1 MSMLQQILD
10 NFPDEQFVI
19 LDGLDNAVIGVD
31 QNAEKLVYSINAIV
45 DCFVEQGM
53 EPDEAIEYYEYNT
66 ARAVP
71 WQFHQ
76 NTNTLH
82 VLSPKKADNNVNTF

>member
-31 QNAEKLVYSINAIV
+31 QNAEKLVYSINDIV

-66 ARAVP
+66 ARAIP
-71 WQFHQ
+71 YIPNAPILIYTDF
-76 NTNTLH
+76 
-82 VLSPKKADNNVNTF
+82 F

>member
-1 MSMLQQILD
+1 MLQQILD
-10 NFPDEQFVI
+10 NFPEQEFVV

-45 DCFVEQGM
+45 DCFVEEGM

-71 WQFHQ
+71 YIENAPILIYTDF
-76 NTNTLH
+76 
-82 VLSPKKADNNVNTF
+82 F

>member
-1 MSMLQQILD
+1 MNKLQEILD
-10 NFPDEQFVI
+10 NYPDQPFII

-31 QNAEKLVYSINAIV
+31 QNAEKLVYSINDIV

-71 WQFHQ
+71 YI
-76 NTNTLH
+76 
-82 VLSPKKADNNVNTF
+82 DNAPILVYTDFF

>member
-1 MSMLQQILD
+1 MLQQILD

-31 QNAEKLVYSINAIV
+31 QNAERLVYSINNIV

-71 WQFHQ
+71 YI
-76 NTNTLH
+76 TNAPILIYT
-82 VLSPKKADNNVNTF
+82 DFF

>member
-1 MSMLQQILD
+1 MNKLQQILD
-10 NFPDEQFVI
+10 NYPDQPFII
-19 LDGLDNAVIGVD
+19 LDGLDDAVIGVD
-31 QNAEKLVYSINAIV
+31 QNAEKLVYSINDIV

-71 WQFHQ
+71 YIENAPILIYTDF
-76 NTNTLH
+76 
-82 VLSPKKADNNVNTF
+82 F

>member
-1 MSMLQQILD
+1 MLQQILD

-31 QNAEKLVYSINAIV
+31 QNAEKLVYSINDIV

-71 WQFHQ
+71 YI
-76 NTNTLH
+76 TNAPILIYT
-82 VLSPKKADNNVNTF
+82 DFF

>member
-1 MSMLQQILD
+1 MLQQILD

-31 QNAEKLVYSINAIV
+31 QNAERLVYSINDIV

-53 EPDEAIEYYEYNT
+53 EPNEAIEYYEYNT

-71 WQFHQ
+71 YIENAPILIYTDF
-76 NTNTLH
+76 
-82 VLSPKKADNNVNTF
+82 F

>member
-19 LDGLDNAVIGVD
+19 LDGLYNAVIGVD

-71 WQFHQ
+71 YI
-76 NTNTLH
+76 TNAPILIYT
-82 VLSPKKADNNVNTF
+82 DFF

>member
-1 MSMLQQILD
+1 MLLQQILD
-10 NFPDEQFVI
+10 NFPDQPFVI

-31 QNAEKLVYSINAIV
+31 QNAERLVYSINDIV

-53 EPDEAIEYYEYNT
+53 EPDEAIEFYEYNT

-71 WQFHQ
+71 YIENAPILIYTDF
-76 NTNTLH
+76 
-82 VLSPKKADNNVNTF
+82 F

>member
-1 MSMLQQILD
+1 MNKLQQILD
-10 NFPDEQFVI
+10 NYPDEPFVI

-31 QNAEKLVYSINAIV
+31 QNAEKLVYSINDIV

-53 EPDEAIEYYEYNT
+53 EPDEAIEFYEYNT

-71 WQFHQ
+71 YI
-76 NTNTLH
+76 
-82 VLSPKKADNNVNTF
+82 DNAPILVYTDFF

>member
-1 MSMLQQILD
+1 MLQQILD
-10 NFPDEQFVI
+10 NFPDQPFVI

-31 QNAEKLVYSINAIV
+31 QNAERLVYSINDIV

-53 EPDEAIEYYEYNT
+53 EPDEAIEFYEYNT

-71 WQFHQ
+71 YIENAPILVYTDF
-76 NTNTLH
+76 
-82 VLSPKKADNNVNTF
+82 F

>member
-1 MSMLQQILD
+1 MLQQILD
-10 NFPDEQFVI
+10 NFPDQEFII

-31 QNAEKLVYSINAIV
+31 QNSEKLVYSINAIV

-53 EPDEAIEYYEYNT
+53 EPDEAIEFYEYNT

-71 WQFHQ
+71 YIENAPILVYTDF
-76 NTNTLH
+76 
-82 VLSPKKADNNVNTF
+82 F